1 LTRPRHGRSCRPLPE
16 PKHSNGDGHDCE
28 VFAAVFS
35 WGLGRPMKLL
45 QPAEATLD
53 EVKLRRD
60 VHATQVDLDAQA
72 ACEP

>member
-1 LTRPRHGRSCRPLPE
+1 
-16 PKHSNGDGHDCE
+16 

>member
-1 LTRPRHGRSCRPLPE
+1 
-16 PKHSNGDGHDCE
+16 
-28 VFAAVFS
+28 
-35 WGLGRPMKLL
+35 MKLL

-60 VHATQVDLDAQA
+60 VHGTQVDLDAQA